1 MLPCFI
7 MHFVIF
13 SSNIIE
19 VSIQLIKEKIMAGI
33 IPELPFK
40 GAFTALITP
49 FKNGQVDTDSLRKL
63 INWQIEQGIHGIV
76 PVGTTGESPTLSHEE
91 HDKVIEITVAEAAG
105 RVPVIAG
112 AGSNNTSEAIR
123 LAKHAE
129 HVGADAVLIVS
140 PYYNKPTQQG
150 LIAHFKAIAD
160 QLSEVPIIVYDIP
173 GRSVVKIE
181 DNTLAELSAH
191 KHIIGIKDAT
201 GDAARPAR
209 LCNLIGDDF
218 CQLSGDDAT
227 AFSYLASGGHGMIS
241 VVSNIAPKLYSDM
254 FNAFASGDIKV
265 GMAINKRLM
274 SLHDGLFCEASP
286 GPVKYAAE
294 RLGICNSEV
303 RLPLVPIS
311 SDARRVVDNA
321 LDFAGLL

>member
-1 MLPCFI
+1 MT
-7 MHFVIF
+7 
-13 SSNIIE
+13 
-19 VSIQLIKEKIMAGI
+19 GI

-40 GAFTALITP
+40 GVNTALITP
-49 FKNGQVDTDSLRKL
+49 FKDGQIDKIALRDL
-63 INWQIEQGIHGIV
+63 VNWQIQQGVHGLV

-91 HDKVIEITVAEAAG
+91 HDEVIEITVTEAGG

-129 HVGADAVLIVS
+129 EVGANAVLIVS

-150 LIAHFKAIAD
+150 LKAHFLSIAD
-160 QLSEVPIIVYDIP
+160 ELSSIPLIVYDIP
-173 GRSVVKIE
+173 GRSVVSVKDE
-181 DNTLAELSAH
+181 LLAELAEH
-191 KHIIGIKDAT
+191 KNIIGVKDAT

-209 LCNLIGDDF
+209 LSNLIGDDF

-254 FNAFASGDIKV
+254 YNSFCAGDIKT
-265 GMAINKRLM
+265 GMEINKKLM
-274 SLHDGLFCEASP
+274 ALHDGLFCEASP
-286 GPVKYAAE
+286 APVKYAAE
-294 RLGICNSEV
+294 RLRLCKSEL
-303 RLPLVPIS
+303 RLPLVS
-311 SDARRVVDNA
+311 ASDEAKRIIDKA
-321 LDFAGLL
+321 LALAGLV

>member
-1 MLPCFI
+1 MT
-7 MHFVIF
+7 
-13 SSNIIE
+13 
-19 VSIQLIKEKIMAGI
+19 GI

-40 GAFTALITP
+40 GVNTALITP
-49 FKNGQVDTDSLRKL
+49 FKDGQIDKIALRDL
-63 INWQIEQGIHGIV
+63 VNWQIQQGVHGLV

-91 HDKVIEITVAEAAG
+91 HDEVIEITVTEAAG

-129 HVGADAVLIVS
+129 EVGANAVLIVS

-150 LIAHFKAIAD
+150 LKAHFLSIAD
-160 QLSEVPIIVYDIP
+160 ELSSIPLIVYDIP
-173 GRSVVKIE
+173 GRSIVSVKDE
-181 DNTLAELSAH
+181 LLAELAKH
-191 KHIIGIKDAT
+191 KNIIGIKDAT

-209 LCNLIGDDF
+209 LSNLIGDDF

-254 FNAFASGDIKV
+254 YNSFCAGDIKT
-265 GMAINKRLM
+265 GMEINKKLM
-274 SLHDGLFCEASP
+274 ALHDGLFCEASP
-286 GPVKYAAE
+286 APVKYAAE
-294 RLGICNSEV
+294 RLRLCKSEL
-303 RLPLVPIS
+303 RLPLVS
-311 SDARRVVDNA
+311 VSDEAKRIIDKA
-321 LDFAGLL
+321 LALAGLV